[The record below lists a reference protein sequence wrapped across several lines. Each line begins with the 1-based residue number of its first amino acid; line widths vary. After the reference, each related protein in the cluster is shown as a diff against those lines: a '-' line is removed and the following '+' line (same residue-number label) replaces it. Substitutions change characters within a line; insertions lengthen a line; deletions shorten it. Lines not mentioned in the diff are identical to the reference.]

1 MDYTIFRPSYIIG
14 NDDYLSTSL
23 KKQIKNGFV
32 TIPGSGNYKL
42 QPIYVKDVAEI
53 ILKAITSKKLCKKII
68 DLVGPKTISFENFVK
83 TFIGSKNVKIQKINL
98 ENAYF
103 EALQNPKSIFGVADL
118 NILVGSFTGNFRS
131 LERVSGIKLKSY
143 KEILKSSSLS

>member
-1 MDYTIFRPSYIIG
+1 M
-14 NDDYLSTSL
+14 
-23 KKQIKNGFV
+23 
-32 TIPGSGNYKL
+32 
-42 QPIYVKDVAEI
+42 
-53 ILKAITSKKLCKKII
+53 KAITSKKFSKKII

-103 EALQNPKSIFGVADL
+103 EALHNPKSIFGVDDL

-131 LERVSGIKLKSY
+131 LEQISGIKLKSY
-143 KEILKSSSLS
+143 KEILKSSSSS